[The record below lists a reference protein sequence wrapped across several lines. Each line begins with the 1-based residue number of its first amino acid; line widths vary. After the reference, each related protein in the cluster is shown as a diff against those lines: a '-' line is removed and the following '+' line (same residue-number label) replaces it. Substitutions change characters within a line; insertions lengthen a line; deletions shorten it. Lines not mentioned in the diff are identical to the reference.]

1 MVSNKEEGTN
11 MCLTMETNKAEK
23 MNRKRVD
30 RQDKVITF
38 RIKGLDLIVKV
49 TVRIPSGGV

>member
-1 MVSNKEEGTN
+1 